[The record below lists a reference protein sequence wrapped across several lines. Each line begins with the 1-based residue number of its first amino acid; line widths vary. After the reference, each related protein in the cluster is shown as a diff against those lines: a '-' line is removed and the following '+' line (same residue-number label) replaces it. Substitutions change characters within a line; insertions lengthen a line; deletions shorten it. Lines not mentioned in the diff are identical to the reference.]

1 MNENY
6 NEELMKL
13 REEHPWL
20 KKHNIGLYL
29 DSEYYER
36 FIPPFNFDG
45 KNDEEYLDSWLNEN
59 YPNMGKTL
67 ELACG
72 TGRMTK
78 ILNKYAQE
86 IVGVDKSPKMLEAAK
101 QKFEG
106 QPQIHLFLSDAYDY
120 INRAIETEEIS
131 TFDSIT
137 SFWGINYMLH
147 HDFIRIDYNGE
158 LIQALKPEEIKRA
171 EEIAI
176 MKLRRL
182 LDYSKSGARYIFF
195 HVRSDTDEQ
204 IINRKYWGRFN
215 PLFKPSLKTPSQR
228 IIEKVLS
235 EYKEKGRLQYNIK
248 HVDGT
253 VRFNNLETALET
265 FLNFHSK
272 GYFNNR
278 PECVSIFKE
287 MEKDLLCYRL
297 PNGEI
302 ELGAGFLLIDISKK

>member
-1 MNENY
+1 MSKNN

-13 REEHPWL
+13 RDEHPWL
-20 KKHNIGLYL
+20 KKRNIGLYL
-29 DSEYYER
+29 DSKYYER

-59 YPNMGKTL
+59 YSNMGKTL

-101 QKFEG
+101 KRFEG
-106 QPQIHLFLSDAYDY
+106 QPHIRLVLSDAYDY
-120 INRAIETEEIS
+120 ITEAIKSGEMS

-147 HDFIRIDYNGE
+147 HDFIRIDNNGE
-158 LIQALKPEEIKRA
+158 IIQSLNPKEIKRA
-171 EEIAI
+171 EEQAV
-176 MKLRRL
+176 MKLKRL
-182 LDYSKSGARYIFF
+182 LDCSKNGARYIFF

-204 IINRKYWGRFN
+204 TINRKHWGRFN
-215 PLFKPSLKTPSQR
+215 SLFEPPQKTPSQR
-228 IIEKVLS
+228 IIESILS
-235 EYKEKGRLQYNIK
+235 GYRAERKLEYSIK
-248 HVDGT
+248 HIDGT
-253 VRFNNLETALET
+253 VRFDNLETALET

-278 PECVSIFKE
+278 PECVGIFRA
-287 MEKDLLCYRL
+287 MERDLLPYKL
-297 PNGEI
+297 PTGEI
-302 ELGAGFLLIDISKK
+302 ELGSGFLLIDILKK